1 MWREVHRENELI
13 SLCDKRKWAPRL
25 YDFGDLSV
33 SGEFSFLSHFLNNFR
48 SKHQIANTLSLPSN
62 LYYVHLFLANLTMV
76 LPVMKKATTAVVGL
90 TANAAGAE
98 ALAGAATGRAS
109 DAGNWRRELRDK
121 QLQQSANGG
130 NPGRSD

>member
-1 MWREVHRENELI
+1 
-13 SLCDKRKWAPRL
+13 
-25 YDFGDLSV
+25 
-33 SGEFSFLSHFLNNFR
+33 
-48 SKHQIANTLSLPSN
+48 
-62 LYYVHLFLANLTMV
+62 MV

-121 QLQQSANGG
+121 QLQQSTVGLAIDAT
-130 NPGRSD
+130 RSHEVPLRSNLAYRFQSSHKGWDYVIEIDLLSLILVAPHGF